1 MIAREES
8 ESFSNLFGKEE
19 GHMTAR
25 ENTNNG
31 TKTLTRDFSAPKLV
45 ENRQSKAE
53 KREIEVDL
61 LARKWRNLAGL
72 TVEDWDTSNIIEI
85 VQTKLNLN
93 FSKSVFPFQNP
104 ILRVYQSEDP
114 SLITSVYFDHNKD

>member
-8 ESFSNLFGKEE
+8 ESFNNLFGKEE

-25 ENTNNG
+25 ENTNKGN
-31 TKTLTRDFSAPKLV
+31 KTLTRDFSAPKLV

-61 LARKWRNLAGL
+61 LARKWKNLAGL

-93 FSKSVFPFQNP
+93 FSKSVFPF
-104 ILRVYQSEDP
+104 
-114 SLITSVYFDHNKD
+114 